1 MSPSY
6 LQCYCSVVINV
17 KDTKNLLE
25 ILLGRPVGHDVED
38 NHELAEVDMS
48 ILQTINNQQSSAA
61 IQMKMSE

>member
-38 NHELAEVDMS
+38 NHELAEVDVS
-48 ILQTINNQQSSAA
+48 ILQTINN
-61 IQMKMSE
+61 K